1 MRWPIAAAIVPTAAV
16 GAKTG
21 FGLPNR
27 LNASHQDSAAARP
40 ACAAISAMIS
50 NWRSR
55 NRPARLARLRVPVT
69 RFRARRAST
78 TSGAGLPRFGGG

>member
-40 ACAAISAMIS
+40 GL
-50 NWRSR
+50 RR
-55 NRPARLARLRVPVT
+55 DQRDDLQLA
-69 RFRARRAST
+69 
-78 TSGAGLPRFGGG
+78 